1 MEKIEANKRDT
12 ALLEALT
19 GVWEASVKATHAFLP
34 STEIAS
40 IKAFVPQAL
49 EQVEHLIVL
58 RDKTGRPAGFMG
70 IQGRRLEMLF
80 LSPEVRGKGFGKA
93 LLQYGIDHWGVS
105 ELTVNKQN
113 PQAIGFYQ
121 RMGFTTYKETPTD
134 EEGRPYPLL
143 YMKREG

>member
-1 MEKIEANKRDT
+1 MEIRELRQREPG
-12 ALLEALT
+12 LVLALT
-19 GVWEASVKATHAFLP
+19 RVWEDSVRATHTFL
-34 STEIAS
+34 TAAEVAS

-58 RDKTGRPAGFMG
+58 RDETDSPAGFMG
-70 IQGRRLEMLF
+70 IQGHRLEMLF
-80 LSPEVRGKGFGKA
+80 LSPEARGKGFGKA

-121 RMGFTTYKETPTD
+121 RMGFTTYKERPLD

-143 YMKREG
+143 YMKRQG

>member
-1 MEKIEANKRDT
+1 MEI
-12 ALLEALT
+12 LELRQREPGLIRALT
-19 GVWEASVKATHAFLP
+19 GVWEDSVRATHRFL
-34 STEIAS
+34 TAAEVAS

-49 EQVEHLIVL
+49 EQVERLAVI
-58 RDKTGRPAGFMG
+58 RDGTGRPAGFMG
-70 IQGRRLEMLF
+70 AQGRRLEMLF
-80 LSPEVRGKGFGKA
+80 LSPEARGKGFGKV
-93 LLQYGIDHWGVS
+93 LLHYGIDHWGVS

-143 YMKREG
+143 YMRREP